1 MKTFLMLA
9 ALMLSTLCHA
19 QINQREYVI
28 IDDPDGVHAGTRT
41 IFFEADGPFCLTAR
55 RKEAFEQIPDY
66 IQASCR
72 KLNSTL
78 ELDVNGNIGVVAGT
92 YATPAAL
99 ASGLIGKANVSHTH
113 TAAQIS
119 DATGAGRSILT
130 ASDASAVRSLLNV
143 PSASES
149 AAAYYP
155 LSANPAG
162 YLTSVTPAQINAAIG
177 FTPYSAANPAGYI
190 SASALTP
197 YLTTS
202 AASSTYATQSAL
214 TTGLAGKFGTPS
226 GTTAQ
231 YLRGDGSL
239 ATFPVIPA
247 ATTINRVRATSGADG
262 AYVWTLPI
270 ACAVGQLP
278 VVSVTPENG
287 VAGEVIN
294 HKITAI
300 SNTSVSI
307 AMSRA
312 ILTLNGLLGLTIP
325 IIQTS
330 SGAQTVHLIA
340 ICP

>member
-1 MKTFLMLA
+1 MKKIILLGLLA
-9 ALMLSTLCHA
+9 FSAICSA
-19 QINQREYVI
+19 QITTREYVDM
-28 IDDPDGVHAGTRT
+28 DDPDEIHSGRRT
-41 IFFEADGPFCLTAR
+41 VFFEPDGPFCLSAR
-55 RKEAFEQIPDY
+55 EKGVFESTTDY
-66 IQASCR
+66 ILASCR
-72 KLNSTL
+72 KLNPTL
-78 ELDVNGNIGVVAGT
+78 GVDASGNLGVTPGT
-92 YATPAAL
+92 YATASALTTAL
-99 ASGLIGKANVSHTH
+99 AAKANITHTH

-130 ASDASAVRSLLNV
+130 ATDASAMRSLLGV
-143 PSASES
+143 ASSMETS
-149 AAAYYP
+149 AAYYP
-155 LSANPAG
+155 LATNPAG
-162 YLTSVTPAQINAAIG
+162 YLTSVTPTQINAAIG

-202 AASSTYATQSAL
+202 TASSTYATQSAL
-214 TTGLAGKFGTPS
+214 TTGLVGKFGTPS

-239 ATFPVIPA
+239 ATFPIIPA
-247 ATTINRVRATSGADG
+247 ATTINRVRATSGTDG

-287 VAGEVIN
+287 VANEVIN

-330 SGAQTVHLIA
+330 AGAQTVHLIA